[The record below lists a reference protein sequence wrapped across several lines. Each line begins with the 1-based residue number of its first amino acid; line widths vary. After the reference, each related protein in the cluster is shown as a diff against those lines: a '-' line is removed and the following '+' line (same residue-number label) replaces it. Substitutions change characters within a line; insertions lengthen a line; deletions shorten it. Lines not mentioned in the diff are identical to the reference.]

1 VSERVYVTY
10 PIPGPGLEML
20 RDKFEVEVFGED
32 LEAGADPDH
41 GLGIPAPAREQLIAS
56 ARECAGLLTLVRDR
70 VDDDLLSELP
80 SLKIVA
86 NYGVGYDNIDVTAAT
101 RHRVMVTNTPGVLT
115 DATADLA
122 WTLMLASA
130 RRVVEGERMMRTGAY
145 HGWDPKMLVGA
156 DVFGQT
162 LGVVGFG
169 RIGQAVARRARGFDM
184 RILYEDAV
192 EMPQA
197 KDLGATRVD
206 LDTILAESDFISLHV
221 ALTPETHHL
230 IGEAQLRR
238 MKPTAHLVNTS
249 RGPVIDEAALVRA
262 LREGWIAGAGLD
274 VFEREPE
281 LSPGLAELGNV
292 VLLPHL
298 GSATKGSRAGMS
310 RLAAENVIAALGGE
324 RPPTIVNPEVL
335 GPA

>member
-1 VSERVYVTY
+1 VTERVYVTY
-10 PIPGPGLEML
+10 PIPGPGLDIL
-20 RDKFEVEVFGED
+20 REKFEVGVFGED

-41 GLGIPAPAREQLIAS
+41 GLGIPAPTRDQLITA
-56 ARECAGLLTLVRDR
+56 ARECDGLLTLVRDK
-70 VDDDLLSELP
+70 VDDALLAALP
-80 SLKIVA
+80 KVRIVA
-86 NYGVGYDNIDVTAAT
+86 NYGVGYDNIDVVAAT
-101 RHRVMVTNTPGVLT
+101 TRGVMVTNTPGVLT

-130 RRVVEGERMMRTGAY
+130 RRLVEGERMMRTGAY
-145 HGWDPKMLVGA
+145 QGWDPKMLVGA
-156 DVFGQT
+156 DVYGQT

-184 RILYEDAV
+184 QVLYEDAV
-192 EMPQA
+192 EVSTA
-197 KDLGATRVD
+197 TELGATRVD

-249 RGPVIDEAALVRA
+249 RGPVIDEAVLVRA

-274 VFEREPE
+274 VYEGEPVI
-281 LSPGLAELGNV
+281 SPGLAELDNV

-310 RLAAENVIAALGGE
+310 RLAAENLVAGLGGG

-335 GPA
+335 NR